1 MNVLTFAGSFRA
13 DSLNKK
19 HAREA
24 ARLAAE
30 LGHSAEFID
39 LRDYPMP
46 IYDGDIEAQGVPS
59 EVTKLGEKMAGA
71 DALILSTP
79 EYNFSIPGGLK
90 NVIDWLS
97 RLKPMPLAGKHILLL
112 GATPGALSAVRGMT
126 HTRQPLDG
134 IGMFV
139 YPGMLGLGQAHTH
152 FGSDGKLSDDKAK
165 ALKELIEKFLKHA
178 GK

>member
-1 MNVLTFAGSFRA
+1 MKILTFAGSLRT

-24 ARLAAE
+24 ARFAKE
-30 LGHSAEFID
+30 LGHDAEFLD

-46 IYDGDIEAQGVPS
+46 VYDGDIQDKGFPK
-59 EVTKLGEKMAGA
+59 EVTALAEKIAAA

-79 EYNFSIPGGLK
+79 EYNYSIPGGLK

-97 RLKPMPLAGKHILLL
+97 RLKEAPLRDKHILLL

-134 IGMFV
+134 VGMFV
-139 YPGMLGLGQAHTH
+139 YPSMLGLGQAHLH
-152 FGSDGKLSDDKAK
+152 FDGEGKLTEEKAK
-165 ALKELIEKFLKHA
+165 PLKELIEKFLKHA

>member
-1 MNVLTFAGSFRA
+1 MKVITFAGSFRT

-19 HAREA
+19 YAREA
-24 ARLAAE
+24 ARLAKE
-30 LGHSAEFID
+30 LRHDAEFLD

-46 IYDGDIEAQGVPS
+46 VYDGDIQDKGFPK
-59 EVTKLGEKMAGA
+59 EVTALAEKLSTA

-79 EYNFSIPGGLK
+79 EYNYSMPGGLK
-90 NVIDWLS
+90 NVVDWLS
-97 RLKPMPLAGKHILLL
+97 RLKVVPLKDKHILLL

-134 IGMFV
+134 VGMFV
-139 YPGMLGLGQAHTH
+139 YPSMLGLGQAHLH
-152 FGSDGKLSDDKAK
+152 FDSEQHLVEEKAK
-165 ALKELIEKFLKHA
+165 PLKELIGKFLDHA

>member
-1 MNVLTFAGSFRA
+1 MKILTFAGSLRT

-24 ARLAAE
+24 LRLVKE
-30 LGHSAEFID
+30 LGHDGEFVD
-39 LRDYPMP
+39 LRDFNLPV
-46 IYDGDIEAQGVPS
+46 YDGDIQDKGFPEGLSTLA
-59 EVTKLGEKMAGA
+59 EKITAA

-79 EYNFSIPGGLK
+79 EYNFSMPGGLK
-90 NVIDWLS
+90 NVVDWLS
-97 RLKPMPLAGKHILLL
+97 RLKPVPLANKPILLL

-126 HTRQPLDG
+126 HTRQPLDAV
-134 IGMFV
+134 GMHV

-152 FGSDGKLSDDKAK
+152 FDSAGKLTEEKAK
-165 ALKELIEKFLKHA
+165 PLKELIEKFLNHI